1 MQFNAEAQKKIKRNE
16 YSINAFVTASIARTP
31 VARLVSRSLSTSLTM
46 EIQLSVR
53 RPVAIAAGNVAD
65 CVLKYTPYAQP
76 GQHASCDDH
85 VPRFRLDGC
94 ACTYDATRTAVAW
107 TQAAPSA
114 PTRRAPT
121 MLHGSAG
128 RGIGIGIACVRVV
141 RAAAR
146 LACRGAPGAAA
157 HTHRY
162 ALPIA
167 CCVTRL
173 SLPVPASC
181 CWRRLLV
188 PPPA

>member
-1 MQFNAEAQKKIKRNE
+1 MRFNAEVQKKITRDE

-53 RPVAIAAGNVAD
+53 RPVAIAVGNVAD
-65 CVLKYTPYAQP
+65 CVLKYAPYAQP
-76 GQHASCDDH
+76 SQHASCDDR
-85 VPRFRLDGC
+85 VPRFRREAC
-94 ACTYDATRTAVAW
+94 ACSYAATRTAVAW

-128 RGIGIGIACVRVV
+128 QGIGIACVRVV

-162 ALPIA
+162 ALPLA

-181 CWRRLLV
+181 CWRRLPV